1 MENHFK
7 NVFGVYDGL
16 YTDTLRHI
24 PEISFYNHNYYI
36 GLKRGN
42 STIHDLLFAVSND
55 DYCRCC
61 PIKDESC
68 WLKGFKK
75 PSGKKGER
83 KPIRYCDTCKNFKP
97 DERVLDDDEMEKVI
111 EESAKQHY
119 SDLCALNHPLRFKV
133 NHGYSDLYDGGFYR
147 NGCKDYK
154 KIDNE

>member
-1 MENHFK
+1 MKEELIKEKMLTEFREW
-7 NVFGVYDGL
+7 FCDGYCQFYD
-16 YTDTLRHI
+16 I
-24 PEISFYNHNYYI
+24 
-36 GLKRGN
+36 
-42 STIHDLLFAVSND
+42 D

-61 PIKDESC
+61 PVKDESC

-97 DERVLDDDEMEKVI
+97 DERVSDDDEMEKVI

-154 KIDNE
+154 KTDNE

>member
-1 MENHFK
+1 MQPTICCAGVLKTDMLKLERRNNYGKSFK

-75 PSGKKGER
+75 PSGKKENVNLSV
-83 KPIRYCDTCKNFKP
+83 T
-97 DERVLDDDEMEKVI
+97 VI
-111 EESAKQHY
+111 HARI
-119 SDLCALNHPLRFKV
+119 LNRTK
-133 NHGYSDLYDGGFYR
+133 GY
-147 NGCKDYK
+147 
-154 KIDNE
+154 

>member
-1 MENHFK
+1 MITVDVALSK
-7 NVFGVYDGL
+7 
-16 YTDTLRHI
+16 T
-24 PEISFYNHNYYI
+24 
-36 GLKRGN
+36 K
-42 STIHDLLFAVSND
+42 AV
-55 DYCRCC
+55 R
-61 PIKDESC
+61 
-68 WLKGFKK
+68 LKGFKK

-154 KIDNE
+154 K